1 MSSPGARAV
10 RRLGLIVMAGA
21 MAGLQPPSAS
31 AQVSFQGKTISVI
44 VGYPPGGGTDTMAR
58 LNANFLPKLL
68 PGAPSVIV
76 RNIPGAEGMTA
87 MNYFVQQVV
96 PDGLTVATASNTAAD
111 PLNYRKPQSHYDP
124 TRFEV
129 VGGVGRG
136 GTALVINKEAARR
149 LHDKQAT
156 PVVMGT
162 PAGVQRSGMQ
172 MAAWGIEYL
181 GWNARWVSGYRG
193 TSELILAL
201 ERGEIDMTATANL
214 YLVQKLLDT
223 GRFDIM
229 VQTGSLMNGALA
241 GRPDFHDAPLL
252 QTLLKGRIA
261 DPLAQRA
268 FEYWETIATMDKWLA
283 LPPRTPAPILAVYRD
298 AYGRMTRDPDFV
310 EQGRKTSDDFVPLLY
325 GDVERQ
331 IRTLGAM
338 PPQTVD
344 FIGTLLRR
352 QGLEAQ

>member
-1 MSSPGARAV
+1 VTGNTRMQPFRFVLLAGIVIGAVAAPAV
-10 RRLGLIVMAGA
+10 
-21 MAGLQPPSAS
+21 
-31 AQVSFQGKTISVI
+31 AQVSFQGKTISMI

-68 PGAPSVIV
+68 PGAPTIVV
-76 RNIPGAEGMTA
+76 RNVPGAEGMTA

-96 PDGLTVATASNTAAD
+96 PDGLTIATASNTAAD

-124 TRFEV
+124 TQFEV

-136 GTALVINKEAARR
+136 GTALVISKEAVKR

-193 TSELILAL
+193 TSELMLAL

-214 YLVQKLLDT
+214 YLLQKLIDT
-223 GRFDIM
+223 GRFEIL
-229 VQTGSLMNGALA
+229 VQTGSLINGALVT
-241 GRPDFHDAPLL
+241 RPDFHDAPILEA
-252 QTLLKGRIA
+252 LLKGRIS
-261 DPLAQRA
+261 DPLAQKA

-283 LPPRTPAPILAVYRD
+283 LPPKTPAAILAVYRD
-298 AYGRMTRDPDFV
+298 AYAKMIQDPDFV

-331 IRTLGAM
+331 IRTLGQM